1 MLVVGV
7 VAADLRAAGAAEQG
21 GGSVL
26 GGGES
31 RLEGAHHME
40 GPVTGHLEAG
50 LASVQ
55 GVQGGQ
61 GGVALP
67 GGHRGK
73 ELFTGTH
80 GYHLFIKSKRV

>member
-1 MLVVGV
+1 
-7 VAADLRAAGAAEQG
+7 
-21 GGSVL
+21 
-26 GGGES
+26 
-31 RLEGAHHME
+31 ME
-40 GPVTGHLEAG
+40 GPVTGRLEAG